1 MYVSP
6 CSSIIILEKQDFYT
20 VLKLQS
26 TTVPYNSTEM
36 AKVGFWKLGTGSS
49 CQGKCSMHR
58 PETNGI

>member
-1 MYVSP
+1 MQLHHYSP
-6 CSSIIILEKQDFYT
+6 EAIFLYR
-20 VLKLQS
+20 LKLQS